1 MPIIF
6 KTDSPMLGVWRMTE
20 CSDELLAMLGR
31 REDYRPFLE
40 RVNAETRRREHLASR
55 VLLARLL
62 GYEAQ
67 VGYRQDGAP
76 FLFGSSLHI
85 SISHTRDYAAVIV
98 GEQPVGID
106 IEYRSDRVWKIRER
120 FLSSEELAMLDPT
133 NEVEQLLICWCVKEA
148 LFKYC
153 FPFCLSGDTGIRAG
167 SFASRSFCIDYCDR
181 CAVRP
186 RLRYSFTA
194 VAVRC
199 YRGRAAVNLPFV
211 VKSETQQLVELKVAF
226 EIFRFGYTVVIS
238 HV

>member
-67 VGYRQDGAP
+67 VDYRQDGAP

-85 SISHTRDYAAVIV
+85 SISHTCGYAAVIV
-98 GEQPVGID
+98 GERPVGVD

-120 FLSSEELAMLDPT
+120 FLSPDELVMLDPSG
-133 NEVEQLLICWCVKEA
+133 EVEQLLVCWCAKEA
-148 LFKYC
+148 LFKLLGQQSVD
-153 FPFCLSGDTGIRAG
+153 FREHLRVWPFACRESGELLAQESRTGRRA
-167 SFASRSFCIDYCDR
+167 
-181 CAVRP
+181 V
-186 RLRYSFTA
+186 
-194 VAVRC
+194 
-199 YRGRAAVNLPFV
+199 
-211 VKSETQQLVELKVAF
+211 
-226 EIFRFGYTVVIS
+226 FRFAYRVTPEYVLVYSLPDPVPTATRGCS
-238 HV
+238 HSYHL

>member
-148 LFKYC
+148 LFKLLGQQSVD
-153 FPFCLSGDTGIRAG
+153 FREHLRVMPFEYRESGELLAQEFRTERTTV
-167 SFASRSFCIDYCDR
+167 SRFAYRVTPEYVLVHSLPDLLVSET
-181 CAVRP
+181 A
-186 RLRYSFTA
+186 TA
-194 VAVRC
+194 V
-199 YRGRAAVNLPFV
+199 
-211 VKSETQQLVELKVAF
+211 Q
-226 EIFRFGYTVVIS
+226 
-238 HV
+238 

>member
-6 KTDSPMLGVWRMTE
+6 KTNSPMLGVWRMTE

-148 LFKYC
+148 LFKLLGQQSVD
-153 FPFCLSGDTGIRAG
+153 FREHLRVIPFE
-167 SFASRSFCIDYCDR
+167 Y
-181 CAVRP
+181 
-186 RLRYSFTA
+186 
-194 VAVRC
+194 
-199 YRGRAAVNLPFV
+199 
-211 VKSETQQLVELKVAF
+211 Q
-226 EIFRFGYTVVIS
+226 
-238 HV
+238 